1 MPSVNAWLRAL
12 PLAAA
17 LIAFPLSTSPAR
29 AQSSATAGPTLS
41 AASVGARRVTPENSL
56 DSREAAAAPFQVR
69 GGRGQSAALMV
80 VGGIAFVAGIL
91 VGGGAGAVMMVG
103 GAAAGLYGLY
113 LFLQ

>member
-1 MPSVNAWLRAL
+1 MPSVASWMRAL

-17 LIAFPLSTSPAR
+17 LIVFPLSTSPAE
-29 AQSSATAGPTLS
+29 AQSSSSAGPTLS
-41 AASVGARRVTPENSL
+41 AASVGARRVSLENSL
-56 DSREAAAAPFQVR
+56 DSREAATPLQVR

-91 VGGGAGAVMMVG
+91 VGGGAGAIMMVG

-113 LFLQ
+113 LYLQ